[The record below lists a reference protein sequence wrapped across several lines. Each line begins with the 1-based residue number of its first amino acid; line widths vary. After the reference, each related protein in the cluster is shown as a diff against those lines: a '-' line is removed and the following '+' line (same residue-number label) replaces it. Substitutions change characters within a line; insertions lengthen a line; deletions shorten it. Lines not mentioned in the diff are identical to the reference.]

1 MISRLRCNL
10 MNSYST
16 SDDGN
21 QTSPESD
28 KSVMEPLA
36 DPKKFTKSVS
46 IDPEPD
52 SLDSVLSNPHSY
64 PITIIPNRPTTYY
77 GLTMHNGKPF
87 TRQASCR

>member
-1 MISRLRCNL
+1 MISRVRCEFLNN
-10 MNSYST
+10 MSSSNIGNS
-16 SDDGN
+16 N
-21 QTSPESD
+21 SPSD
-28 KSVMEPLA
+28 KSVLEPLA
-36 DPKKFTKSVS
+36 DPKKFHKQVS